1 MVHNPIVQA
10 GSPTDSRDSKNFRAV
25 NEIPS
30 SWCYFFYSGIQ
41 RYSHWSNQG
50 TGYTLKK
57 NSRLLL
63 DKEIFFTHKA
73 KLCLLIC
80 IKCIVIY
87 HKMEGEG
94 LPSKRSFLRLVANET
109 KKYLF
114 EGSPSPCI
122 LSPLNQLVCLLAP
135 SKRSFRRLVA
145 NETKNYPF
153 EGSPSPL
160 QTGGIPSKKS
170 SRRLVDNEIFLTP

>member
-1 MVHNPIVQA
+1 M
-10 GSPTDSRDSKNFRAV
+10 RFLLLAV
-25 NEIPS
+25 K
-30 SWCYFFYSGIQ
+30 FFYSGIQ
-41 RYSHWSNQG
+41 RNVLTDPIQEGVIPS
-50 TGYTLKK
+50 KK
-57 NSRLLL
+57 SSRRLV

-73 KLCLLIC
+73 KLCFLIC

-114 EGSPSPCI
+114 EGSPCPCI

-135 SKRSFRRLVA
+135 WGVGC
-145 NETKNYPF
+145 YP
-153 EGSPSPL
+153 
-160 QTGGIPSKKS
+160 
-170 SRRLVDNEIFLTP
+170 TPRVQAGRPTD